1 MATLTIRD
9 IPEDLLQ
16 KLERSAQRNERAV
29 DAEAVV
35 WLSREGGLGRDTG
48 EPDDRH
54 DPWLQIAR
62 QTRESMPN
70 VRIGDNEEL
79 NRLKREGRL

>member
-16 KLERSAQRNERAV
+16 KLERSARRNERAV

-35 WLSREGGLGRDTG
+35 WLSREGGLGSDTRELN
-48 EPDDRH
+48 EPP

-62 QTRESMPN
+62 QTRKSMPN
-70 VRIGDNEEL
+70 VRIDDNEEL
-79 NRLKREGRL
+79 NRFKREG